1 MKRISPE
8 RKAATL
14 AKLLPPYSMT
24 VAAAAQMEGISEATL
39 YDWRNLEKAE
49 GKPVPGSNQKNS
61 GQWPTMHS
69 PQRTVLFYPAFKYQ
83 TRHPFKLPH
92 IIDHQH
98 SAGGDGVPDNRR
110 IVRADWR
117 ANYMGSRE
125 T

>member
-1 MKRISPE
+1 MKRISRE

-24 VAAAAQMEGISEATL
+24 VAAASQMEGIPEATL
-39 YDWRNLEKAE
+39 YNWRNQAKAE

-61 GQWPTMHS
+61 GQWPARHS
-69 PQRTVLFYPAFKYQ
+69 PQRIVLFNPVFKYQ

-110 IVRADWR
+110 IVRADWL